1 MRTTGAMTNAGAT
14 TELFAGFGSVG
25 EPVTLAEALMAPAD
39 TRVTTIWNVADAP
52 FARLA
57 TAQFTG
63 PDPVQAPAGLLDTNA
78 VPPGK
83 VKLAVA
89 DVAVDGPPL
98 AIVTWYVRFCPAI
111 AEPTVDSATARSAVG
126 AAPAIVVNEA
136 TLFAAFGSAVDAVT
150 LTELFSVPAAGTVTT
165 IWNVVDAAFARLAA
179 VQTTGPIPVQAPA
192 GEVETKMTPAGR
204 LKVSAIPVAAD
215 GPPLVATI

>member
-1 MRTTGAMTNAGAT
+1 MTKAGAT
-14 TELFAGFGSVG
+14 TELFAGFGSVR
-25 EPVTLAEALMAPAD
+25 EPVTLAEALMLPAD
-39 TRVTTIWNVADAP
+39 TRVTTIWKVADAP

-57 TAQFTG
+57 ATQLTG

-126 AAPAIVVNEA
+126 AALAIVAKEA

-150 LTELFSVPAAGTVTT
+150 LTELLSVPAAGTATT
-165 IWNVVDAAFARLAA
+165 TWKVADAALTMFAA
-179 VQTTGPIPVQAPA
+179 VQITGPIPVQAPA
-192 GEVETKMTPAGR
+192 GELETKVTPAGG
-204 LKVSAIPVAAD
+204 LKVSATPVAAE
-215 GPPLVATI
+215 GPPFVATI